1 MFPDLINSGLSVRCA
16 KRQKK
21 KKKKKKKTNTHTKK
35 KTPTNNYGILASFLS
50 EGTMGITVPRRE
62 LPREMT

>member
-1 MFPDLINSGLSVRCA
+1 MFPDLINSGLSVRYA

-21 KKKKKKKTNTHTKK
+21 KKTQKKQTHTHNKIN
-35 KTPTNNYGILASFLS
+35 PTNNYGILASFLS

-62 LPREMT
+62 LSREIP